1 MNIPVY
7 FDYAATTPVD
17 GNVLKK
23 MLPFFSTDFGNPSSV
38 HVWGQKAEAALERSR
53 QDCAELLN
61 TPLNNILFTSGGSES
76 DNLALRGSAFHR
88 RKTRDANEII
98 TSPVEHPA
106 IGNTARQLRDEF
118 GFKLIIIPVDKFGM
132 VDPDD
137 IKRHLTKKTAIVSI
151 IYGNNEVGTVNPI
164 KEIGMACQEMEI
176 PFHSDAVQ
184 AAAHLHMDMQR
195 DRLNL
200 ISIGAHKMYGPKGT
214 GLLGKNA
221 TDELLPAQTGGGQE
235 FHMRA
240 GTQNIPLI
248 VGLSEAFRNAQK
260 TVDQRNAKCIAL
272 RDRLIKQVLDEIP
285 GAYLTGHPVNRLPN
299 HASFVFDGID
309 GNRLLM
315 LLDTQG
321 FACSSGSACKV
332 GSPNPSE
339 VLLAMGYKAE
349 LALGSLR
356 ITLGK
361 ETTEE
366 QVDAL
371 VLAMIDSIRRIRK

>member
-1 MNIPVY
+1 MNKPVY

-17 GNVLKK
+17 ENVLKT

-38 HVWGQKAEAALERSR
+38 HVWGQKAEAALELSR
-53 QDCAELLN
+53 QVCAELLN
-61 TPLNNILFTSGGSES
+61 TTINNILFTSGGSES

-88 RKTRDANEII
+88 RKTRDADEII
-98 TSPVEHPA
+98 TTPVEHPA

-118 GFKLIIIPVDKFGM
+118 GFKLILLPVDKYGM
-132 VDPDD
+132 VDPEDV
-137 IKRHLTKKTAIVSI
+137 KRHLTKKTAIVSI
-151 IYGNNEVGTVNPI
+151 IYGNNEIGTVNPI
-164 KEIGMACQEMEI
+164 KEIGKRCQEMGI

-195 DRLNL
+195 DKLNL

-214 GLLGKNA
+214 GLLGMNA

-235 FHMRA
+235 FHLRA

-248 VGLSEAFRNAQK
+248 IGLSEALSNAQK
-260 TVDQRNAKCIAL
+260 TVDQRNAKSIAL
-272 RDRLIKQVLDEIP
+272 RNRLIEQVLDEIP
-285 GAYLTGHPVNRLPN
+285 NAYLTGHPVNRLPN
-299 HASFVFDGID
+299 HASFVFDAID

-315 LLDTQG
+315 LLDTRG

-339 VLLAMGYKAE
+339 VLLAMGYKPE

-361 ETTEE
+361 ESTVE
-366 QVDAL
+366 QVDDL
-371 VLAMIDSIRRIRK
+371 VLAIIESIKRIRK

>member
-17 GNVLKK
+17 GNVLKT

-38 HVWGQKAEAALERSR
+38 HVWGQKAEAALESSR
-53 QDCAELLN
+53 QVCAELLN
-61 TPLNNILFTSGGSES
+61 TPTNNILFTSGGSES

-118 GFKLIIIPVDKFGM
+118 GFKLIILPVDKFGM
-132 VDPDD
+132 VDPEDV
-137 IKRHLTKKTAIVSI
+137 KRHLTRKTAIVSI

-164 KEIGMACQEMEI
+164 KEIGMACQEMGI

-235 FHMRA
+235 FHLRA

-272 RDRLIKQVLDEIP
+272 RDSLIEQVLDKIP
-285 GAYLTGHPVNRLPN
+285 GAYLTGHPINRLPN

-315 LLDTQG
+315 LLDTRG

-361 ETTEE
+361 ETTGE
-366 QVDAL
+366 QVDDL